1 MEHFAGNNDHGTHTC
16 MHFNRLLWW
25 LPWQLLFVFGEIL
38 TSNEE
43 CHLSHSSTTCSGTNV
58 YLCYD
63 YVHLDN
69 LSDISAYQIV
79 VKPQC
84 TAM

>member
-1 MEHFAGNNDHGTHTC
+1 MKNAIFRAVQ
-16 MHFNRLLWW
+16 
-25 LPWQLLFVFGEIL
+25 PIL
-38 TSNEE
+38 KQM
-43 CHLSHSSTTCSGTNV
+43 
-58 YLCYD
+58 CYD

-69 LSDISAYQIV
+69 LSDISAYRTV